1 MRISDWS
8 SDVCSSDLFDHHE
21 RWANV
26 PSHRALAMLRGRN
39 EEILMLE
46 IEVDADDVSTLKPAE
61 KMIADAFAI
70 PVSGTAADA
79 WLLEVAKWTWRVKL
93 SFSLAMDLMM
103 EMRSAAEQE
112 ATAVSAGTLKVLCW
126 ARRPGAAPTWGLD

>member
-39 EEILMLE
+39 VEILMLE
-46 IEVDADDVSTLKPAE
+46 IEVDADDVSTLTPAE

-70 PVSGTAADA
+70 PVSGRADEA
-79 WLLEVAKWTWRVKL
+79 WLLEDANWTWRGQV
-93 SFSLAMDLMM
+93 SSCIATVRHAPRRERECQEGENM
-103 EMRSAAEQE
+103 E
-112 ATAVSAGTLKVLCW
+112 VVGT
-126 ARRPGAAPTWGLD
+126 

>member
-79 WLLEVAKWTWRVKL
+79 WLLEVAQCTWRVKL
-93 SFSLAMDLMM
+93 SFSLDRKSTRLNSSHQCATRMPS
-103 EMRSAAEQE
+103 SACNNINK
-112 ATAVSAGTLKVLCW
+112 TFSY
-126 ARRPGAAPTWGLD
+126 

>member
-1 MRISDWS
+1 MECLFIVFFFS
-8 SDVCSSDLFDHHE
+8 SRRRHTRC
-21 RWANV
+21 
-26 PSHRALAMLRGRN
+26 ALVTGVHTCALPILRGRN

-93 SFSLAMDLMM
+93 SFSLDRKSVA
-103 EMRSAAEQE
+103 
-112 ATAVSAGTLKVLCW
+112 
-126 ARRPGAAPTWGLD
+126 

>member
-1 MRISDWS
+1 MKSHAALRAKVIDGKQEAGAKFSDY
-8 SDVCSSDLFDHHE
+8 FDHHE

-46 IEVDADDVSTLKPAE
+46 IQADADDVSTLKPAE

-70 PVSGTAADA
+70 PVSGTAADRSEEHTSELQSLMRIPYA
-79 WLLEVAKWTWRVKL
+79 GLWLTKKILRL
-93 SFSLAMDLMM
+93 SYI
-103 EMRSAAEQE
+103 RSAQVR
-112 ATAVSAGTLKVLCW
+112 T
-126 ARRPGAAPTWGLD
+126 PG